1 MWECQEAP
9 VHHCSFSH
17 VSMEAKAMPVCC
29 SSYSTFLWLVFSHSR
44 ILWFLCR
51 EQNGCVCLC
60 CLHGVWDWLWFN
72 CLANVLQVCS
82 CYQTACDVYTLTP
95 SLQQQKWSSFCWYMS
110 QIKLNTL
117 LLFTLIPKAALGY
130 TNWFTINVW
139 CFRAHLVWVCEWRKG
154 EFVNMRNSCWIFLFM
169 TCACLC
175 MSRAFDRRKKTSLI
189 YNEIKLCVYVSGV
202 LSVWCCMCAGHRICC
217 SPHSSL
223 AGGLSALGVRQGISY
238 FIETQHALD
247 SIIES
252 TWKAERSAVSTWLES
267 AALRPSSSV
276 HSLVLTI
283 TSWSRRYR
291 CWQMSSQLTCY
302 NIWKYFISIVHFRL
316 KLS

>member
-1 MWECQEAP
+1 MLSPCSWTVYYRHYIGCCHETYFGATSRAHVGMSRGPSQAP

-29 SSYSTFLWLVFSHSR
+29 SSYSTLLWLVFSQSR
-44 ILWFLCR
+44 ISWFLCR

-60 CLHGVWDWLWFN
+60 CLHGLCDWLWFN

-82 CYQTACDVYTLTP
+82 CYQTACDVYTHTP

-139 CFRAHLVWVCEWRKG
+139 CFRAHLLWVCEWRKG
-154 EFVNMRNSCWIFLFM
+154 EFVNMQNSCWIFLFM

-175 MSRAFDRRKKTSLI
+175 MARAFDRRKKTSLI

-202 LSVWCCMCAGHRICC
+202 LCVWCCMCAGHRICC
-217 SPHSSL
+217 SHIPRLQVVCPCSGSGRGFH
-223 AGGLSALGVRQGISY
+223 IS
-238 FIETQHALD
+238 
-247 SIIES
+247 
-252 TWKAERSAVSTWLES
+252 
-267 AALRPSSSV
+267 
-276 HSLVLTI
+276 
-283 TSWSRRYR
+283 
-291 CWQMSSQLTCY
+291 
-302 NIWKYFISIVHFRL
+302 
-316 KLS
+316 